1 MVNTAGMGICSP
13 VFCQIQRGARP
24 PGAGPGEG
32 LPGSLIYRNSIL
44 PLDRSVNAVPMV
56 IFKSYGTLIFIKAA
70 LRVALLRFRGES
82 THESV
87 AVPKLN
93 VVVINELFG
102 RFNGGG
108 IVRGIV
114 QKFGSNEI
122 EMPVDTDDVGAIVRQ
137 CCCSL
142 DQAGAQNS
150 QSPIKAA
157 GGSVMGDSEFALCSV
172 VD

>member
-1 MVNTAGMGICSP
+1 MDEQAL
-13 VFCQIQRGARP
+13 RA
-24 PGAGPGEG
+24 APGEG
-32 LPGSLIYRNSIL
+32 DTG
-44 PLDRSVNAVPMV
+44 PLASTATASPLGTARYNALSMV
-56 IFKSYGTLIFIKAA
+56 IFQSYGTLIFIKAA

-108 IVRGIV
+108 IVRVIV
-114 QKFGSNEI
+114 QKFGSNET
-122 EMPVDTDDVGAIVRQ
+122 ERAADTDDVGAIVRQ

-157 GGSVMGDSEFALCSV
+157 GGSVMDDSKFALCSV

>member
-1 MVNTAGMGICSP
+1 MNVLNILGTIGPGDLGLVLPSQP
-13 VFCQIQRGARP
+13 PKGKRP
-24 PGAGPGEG
+24 PAD
-32 LPGSLIYRNSIL
+32 GSL
-44 PLDRSVNAVPMV
+44 
-56 IFKSYGTLIFIKAA
+56 
-70 LRVALLRFRGES
+70 LRLRGEP
-82 THESV
+82 TNESV

-93 VVVINELFG
+93 VVGINESFG

-108 IVRGIV
+108 IVRVIV

-122 EMPVDTDDVGAIVRQ
+122 EIPVDTDDVGAIVRQ

-157 GGSVMGDSEFALCSV
+157 GGSVMGVSKFALCSV

>member
-1 MVNTAGMGICSP
+1 MI
-13 VFCQIQRGARP
+13 
-24 PGAGPGEG
+24 
-32 LPGSLIYRNSIL
+32 
-44 PLDRSVNAVPMV
+44 
-56 IFKSYGTLIFIKAA
+56 
-70 LRVALLRFRGES
+70 LLRFRGES

-93 VVVINELFG
+93 VVAINELFG

-108 IVRGIV
+108 IVRVIV
-114 QKFGSNEI
+114 QKSGSNEI

-150 QSPIKAA
+150 QSPIKAE
-157 GGSVMGDSEFALCSV
+157 GGSVMGAVNSLCV
-172 VD
+172 R